1 MSTSRQLIVSAL
13 VALLAVIVPS
23 VETVA
28 AAPSAPSFFSQS
40 GTVFSS
46 HKFNAVQHIETFRVT
61 EDDIRR
67 GYADLAAALTV
78 SYQTD
83 GPETV
88 IVEIGSLGPE
98 QIYFYDA
105 GIMVYMVALLPETE
119 KADPTSLAL
128 DLRIMLPSQ
137 SVAGVYPLSF
147 YVIPSFL

>member
-1 MSTSRQLIVSAL
+1 MTASRQLIVNAL
-13 VALLAVIVPS
+13 FALLAVIVPS
-23 VETVA
+23 METV

-40 GTVFSS
+40 GMVLSS

-67 GYADLAAALTV
+67 GYTDLASALTV

-98 QIYFYDA
+98 QIYIYDA

-119 KADPTSLAL
+119 KADLTSLAL
-128 DLRIMLPSQ
+128 DLRIMLPHQ
-137 SVAGVYPLSF
+137 SVAGVYPLNL

>member
-1 MSTSRQLIVSAL
+1 MTASRQLIVNAL
-13 VALLAVIVPS
+13 FALLAVIVPS
-23 VETVA
+23 METVA
-28 AAPSAPSFFSQS
+28 APGAPSFFSQS
-40 GTVFSS
+40 GMVLSP

-67 GYADLAAALTV
+67 GYTDLASALTV

-83 GPETV
+83 GPEMV

-98 QIYFYDA
+98 QIYIYDA
-105 GIMVYMVALLPETE
+105 GIMAYMVALLPEPE

-128 DLRIMLPSQ
+128 DLRIMLPRQ
-137 SVAGVYPLSF
+137 SVAGVYPLNF